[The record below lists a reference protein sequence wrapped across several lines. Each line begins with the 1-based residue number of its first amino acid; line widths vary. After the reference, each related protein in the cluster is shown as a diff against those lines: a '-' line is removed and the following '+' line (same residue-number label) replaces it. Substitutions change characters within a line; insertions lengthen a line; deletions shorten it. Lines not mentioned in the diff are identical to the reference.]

1 MTTDGEDEMLS
12 PMPRATAAGDGPV
25 RGGQVR
31 VELIRSELRADGVLD
46 TGSFARLSDYVNSLS
61 GFCHLREARVRT
73 ATGDTGA
80 GRLDLHIKLD
90 EIALIAQTRIPLR
103 PVAADHFVPKS
114 THRLLFVTPALLVTG
129 LAYLHA
135 QASLDAFIDASDP
148 AFIPLTQVRVRRL
161 SGEPVGTYPFALL
174 QRRHIVGVAEEAVPA
189 RMARRARSVA
199 S

>member
-1 MTTDGEDEMLS
+1 MTTDREEDMQ
-12 PMPRATAAGDGPV
+12 PTTPAATAAADGPV

-31 VELIRSELRADGVLD
+31 VELIRTELRAEGILD
-46 TGSFARLSDYVNSLS
+46 TGPFARLSDYVNSLS

-73 ATGDTGA
+73 GTSDAGA

-129 LAYLHA
+129 LAYLHV

-161 SGEPVGTYPFALL
+161 SGDPVGTYPFALL
-174 QRRHIVGVAEEAVPA
+174 QRRHIVGVAEEAAPA
-189 RMARRARSVA
+189 RMPRRTQSVA